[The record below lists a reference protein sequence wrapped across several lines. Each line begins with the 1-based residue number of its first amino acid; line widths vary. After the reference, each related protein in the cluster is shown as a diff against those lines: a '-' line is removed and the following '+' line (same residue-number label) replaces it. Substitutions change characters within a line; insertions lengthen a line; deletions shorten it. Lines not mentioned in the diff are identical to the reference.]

1 MYGNVGIFG
10 EGGEA
15 QKELNHSERVD
26 VVYKTPDDVQLLD
39 ATDALHG

>member
-1 MYGNVGIFG
+1 VYGNVGIFG

-39 ATDALHG
+39 AADALHG